1 MFIICLIGEIRHI
14 ATLKLLGHSSIAEN
28 SQSPLFYR
36 LGRDFF
42 FFLTDTLIEGR

>member
-28 SQSPLFYR
+28 SQGPLFYR
-36 LGRDFF
+36 LGREAMSVFWLFD
-42 FFLTDTLIEGR
+42 EPR